1 MLKKQFS
8 VFTYCGGFKQ
18 FCKEFELETDA
29 IDFAKQLKYKKLCDF
44 SEVYN
49 CETGKT
55 IFHT

>member
-18 FCKEFELETDA
+18 FSKEFELETDA
-29 IDFAKQLKYKKLCDF
+29 IDFAKELKKNKLCDF

-49 CETGKT
+49 SATGKT